1 MAHSIG
7 LFLEKRIEE
16 KDVIEELNKA
26 LPRLVESLEFRDDRA
41 LFFLTFLDYPEG
53 FASYTGIDWRE
64 DPSVDVS
71 VLSVAQSMARAFSC
85 RVLFEGVQDPKTRYT
100 EWILVDV
107 DGQFG
112 PTEIQELDDGV
123 TVL

>member
-41 LFFLTFLDYPEG
+41 FFFLTFLDYPEG
-53 FASYTGIDWRE
+53 FASYMGIGWRE
-64 DPSVDVS
+64 DALVDVS
-71 VLSVAQSMARAFSC
+71 VLSVAQSMAKAFSC

-107 DGQFG
+107 GGQFG